1 MAMLIMLK
9 TILVMRNIFQN
20 HSEYRK
26 ETTKYNITSQN
37 GKSQE
42 NNFTM
47 EFDSA
52 IQDAK
57 YIKEG
62 LSIVKPKKLC
72 LVKIYQIE
80 CKKAYKLF
88 SIKQTETK

>member
-1 MAMLIMLK
+1 MQIDITIDLELKNTAYWKNLLSGNLIDPFYRGHMAMLIMLK
-9 TILVMRNIFQN
+9 KILVMRNIFQN

-47 EFDSA
+47 E
-52 IQDAK
+52 
-57 YIKEG
+57 
-62 LSIVKPKKLC
+62 
-72 LVKIYQIE
+72 
-80 CKKAYKLF
+80 
-88 SIKQTETK
+88 